1 MALPAC
7 NHGATGSYRGITV
20 NSLGNAGVYRHEPWL
35 HRAALQV
42 LRGEPGINRRLAG
55 PGLYWGNVG
64 KVRTQFIFYEMCP
77 GASRYTGCPA
87 SRCTVAPSAQ

>member
-7 NHGATGSYRGITV
+7 NRGATGSYRDITV
-20 NSLGNAGVYRHEPWL
+20 NNLGTNVTPGYTGMNRGCTVL
-35 HRAALQV
+35 HRKCSMVNRESIGV
-42 LRGEPGINRRLAG
+42 LLSRG
-55 PGLYWGNVG
+55 PGLYRGIVG

-87 SRCTVAPSAQ
+87 TG